1 MSQNQRNLVDLNK
14 LIMVCEV
21 VLLFYII
28 LAKVP
33 CVAHGILKT
42 LEKIRI
48 LKTKSNFIA
57 HVPTRVPTP
66 HGFP

>member
-1 MSQNQRNLVDLNK
+1 MSQNQRNLIDLNK